1 MQELNLPSASA
12 ALLITIHTSEFQICI
27 IQIPLLKVYDIFSN
41 SVVNLQWLTQPDYTS
56 RHHMLPSQERQNN
69 KNGFHE
75 RGIYQSLAKIV

>member
-41 SVVNLQWLTQPDYTS
+41 SVVNL
-56 RHHMLPSQERQNN
+56 
-69 KNGFHE
+69 
-75 RGIYQSLAKIV
+75 RGLLNQTILLDITCCQAKRGKTIRIAFMKEAFTNHLQK